1 MSLHGLAF
9 NHPLTLAPTNTTAS
23 VAYDFGDYELRYGD
37 ENDLRSQYRFKFQ
50 VEDLE
55 RVARF
60 ATYHSTMCAYLTVFI
75 VLVAFFKDIPR
86 ASIMTTPF
94 GVLSATSLL
103 FNTAAACM
111 SFAITHKLRC
121 IHIEFPLR
129 RTYQVPEPS
138 WNLHYMHYLVRHRY
152 RMHFIVAFII
162 GSACVMFQF
171 LSLIRMQQSYQATQ
185 IAEIK
190 SQIEYLRT
198 IIALRKP
205 SGDRITPLTSLTTG
219 THPFYHPMATAT
231 M

>member
-9 NHPLTLAPTNTTAS
+9 NHPLSLQPTNTTAS

-75 VLVAFFKDIPR
+75 VLVAFFKDILR
-86 ASIMTTPF
+86 TSIMTTPF

-121 IHIEFPLR
+121 IPIEFPLR

-171 LSLIRMQQSYQATQ
+171 LSLVRMQRSYQANQ
-185 IAEIK
+185 FAEIK
-190 SQIEYLRT
+190 SQIEYLRAM
-198 IIALRKP
+198 IASREL
-205 SGDRITPLTSLTTG
+205 SGEQITPLTSLTTG
-219 THPFYHPMATAT
+219 THPSYHPIATAT